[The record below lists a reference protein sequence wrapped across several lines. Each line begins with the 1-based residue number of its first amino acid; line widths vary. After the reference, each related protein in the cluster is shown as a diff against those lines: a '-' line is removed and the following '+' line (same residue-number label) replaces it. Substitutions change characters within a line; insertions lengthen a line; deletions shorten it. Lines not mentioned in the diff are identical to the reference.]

1 MQLKTR
7 ALDICVD
14 LSAITH
20 NLSVARQLSPGQKLF
35 AVIKADA
42 YGHGAAR
49 VAKALDDADAFAVVT
64 LNEALELRES
74 GIDKP
79 ILVLQGAY
87 SQSSYADFTEYAL
100 WPVVHCEEQLQWLF
114 ALQADSAIQAWIKV
128 DTGMGRLGFQPARA
142 QAILNEHHNI
152 EWVGALTHF
161 ACADETDNPI
171 TTEQIKV
178 FRSITSCCS
187 IQTSLANSAAVLA
200 WPDAQADWSR
210 PGIMLY
216 GCNPLDKNNVNSKL
230 LKPAMRVSTILIS
243 CKQYAAGA
251 TIGYGA
257 SYVCPEP
264 MTIGYAAIGYGDGF
278 PRVLDDTATVWIA
291 GLRCPIVGRVSM
303 DSIAIDLR
311 NIERPEPGVEVVL
324 WGPEHS
330 VDILAKAAG
339 TISYE
344 LLTSIAGSKRYVET

>member
-1 MQLKTR
+1 MKTR

-20 NLSVARQLSPGQKLF
+20 NLSLARQLSPGQKLF

-42 YGHGAAR
+42 YGHGAVR

-64 LNEALELRES
+64 LNEAFELRES

-87 SQSSYADFTEYAL
+87 TQSSYADFIQYAL
-100 WPVVHCEEQLQWLF
+100 WPVVHCEEQLEWLL
-114 ALQADSAIQAWIKV
+114 ALHANSGIQAWIKF

-142 QAILNEHHNI
+142 QAILDEHHDI

-161 ACADETDNPI
+161 ACADETDNPM
-171 TTEQIKV
+171 TTEQIKI
-178 FRSITSCCS
+178 FRSIKSQRS
-187 IQTSLANSAAVLA
+187 IQTSMANSAGVLA
-200 WPDAQADWSR
+200 WPAAKADWSR

-216 GCNPLDKNNVNSKL
+216 GCNPLDKNHVNTKML
-230 LKPAMRVSTILIS
+230 RPAMRVSTTLIS
-243 CKQYAAGA
+243 CKHYAAGA

-257 SYVCPEP
+257 NYVCPEP
-264 MTIGYAAIGYGDGF
+264 MTVGYAAIGYGDGF

-291 GLRCPIVGRVSM
+291 GQQCPIVGRVSM

-311 NIERPEPGVEVVL
+311 QIKRPEPGVEVVL

-330 VDILAKAAG
+330 IDILAKAAG

-344 LLTSIAGSKRYVET
+344 LLTSIAGTTTYTET